1 MTKNLLITSAIAAFL
16 TISGFAGVQAKGGK
30 HHGHHAMMG
39 KCFKDMDKKE
49 ELKAKDKKECE
60 KQKGHWEEMKEEKEE
75 MMKEKKED

>member
-1 MTKNLLITSAIAAFL
+1 MTKNLLITSAIAALL
-16 TISGFAGVQAKGGK
+16 TISGVAGVQAKGK
-30 HHGHHAMMG
+30 HHSSQAMMG